1 MLTVRQLNAYYGKS
15 HILQGVDLDLE
26 RGEIVAM
33 LGRNGVGRSTTLKA
47 IMGLVQRTGSVRFD
61 GKETVGCQP
70 FSIARLGLGFVPED
84 RAIFSNLTVAQNL
97 LLGLKSGRPSE
108 RWTLD
113 DTWQVFP
120 RLKEREDTAA
130 GVLSGGEQQML
141 AICRTLMGGPQAIMI
156 DEPTEGLSPQMVERV
171 GEVLLRIAQRGI
183 SILLVEQKLSIA
195 LRISQRVYVMGQGR
209 IVFAGS
215 AAEFASNSNVAK
227 QWLEV

>member
-1 MLTVRQLNAYYGKS
+1 M
-15 HILQGVDLDLE
+15 
-26 RGEIVAM
+26 
-33 LGRNGVGRSTTLKA
+33 
-47 IMGLVQRTGSVRFD
+47 
-61 GKETVGCQP
+61 
-70 FSIARLGLGFVPED
+70 
-84 RAIFSNLTVAQNL
+84 
-97 LLGLKSGRPSE
+97 GLKSGRPSE

-120 RLKEREDTAA
+120 RLKEREDTPA

-171 GEVLLRIAQRGI
+171 GEVLLLIAQRGI

-215 AAEFASNSNVAK
+215 VAEFVSDSNVAK